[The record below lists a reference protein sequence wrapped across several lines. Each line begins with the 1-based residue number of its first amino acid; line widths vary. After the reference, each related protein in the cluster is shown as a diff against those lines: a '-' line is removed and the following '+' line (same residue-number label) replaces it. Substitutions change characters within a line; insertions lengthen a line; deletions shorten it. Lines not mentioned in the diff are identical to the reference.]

1 MMPGLSNFIA
11 RRVGSGL
18 ILLVVL
24 TAVAYALVY
33 SGSSN
38 VAQKILGEFATA
50 EQIQAKAAEL
60 GVDRPL
66 IVQYGDWM
74 LHAVQGDFGRSWFTA
89 EPVLDAVFSG
99 LAVTA
104 SLVALALTATIVLS
118 LVLGITAARHRGG
131 AVDRALQLVA
141 VAGEAVPNFWLAL
154 VLVSTFAIAIPLFPA
169 TGFVPPSASVGGWL
183 LSLVLPVT
191 AIVVGSVAGSAQQI
205 RGAVIDVL
213 QQDYIRTLRARGLP
227 ERTVVLRHALRNAAP
242 PALTVLSLQFIG
254 MMSGAVLIERVFALP
269 GMGNRAVDA
278 TIQGDIPVVMG
289 VLISM
294 AIIVVIVN
302 LLVDIA
308 AGWVNPKARIA

>member
-1 MMPGLSNFIA
+1 MSGMPTFIV

-18 ILLVVL
+18 ILLVGL

-33 SGSSN
+33 SGSTN
-38 VAQKILGEFATA
+38 VAQKILGDFATA
-50 EQIQAKAAEL
+50 EQIQAKAVEL

-66 IVQYGDWM
+66 GVQYLDWL
-74 LHAVQGDFGRSWFTA
+74 LHAVRGDFGRSWFTS
-89 EPVLDAVFSG
+89 EPVLDAVFSR

-104 SLVALALTATIVLS
+104 SLVMLALAVTIVLS

-131 AVDRALQLVA
+131 AADRGLQLFA

-154 VLVSTFAIAIPLFPA
+154 VLVSTFAISIPLFPA
-169 TGFVPPSASVGGWL
+169 TGFVPPTTSLSGWL

-213 QQDYIRTLRARGLP
+213 QQDYIRTLRARGLS
-227 ERTVVLRHALRNAAP
+227 ERSIVLRHALRNAAP

-269 GMGNRAVDA
+269 GMGNLAVDA

-294 AIIVVIVN
+294 AVIVVIVN

-308 AGWVNPKARIA
+308 AGWVNPKVSLA

>member
-1 MMPGLSNFIA
+1 MTGMPTFIS

-18 ILLVVL
+18 ILLIAL

-33 SGSSN
+33 SGSTN
-38 VAQKILGEFATA
+38 VAQKILGDFATA

-66 IVQYGDWM
+66 GVQYADWL

-89 EPVLDAVFSG
+89 EPVLDAVISR

-104 SLVALALTATIVLS
+104 SLVMLALTATVMLS
-118 LVLGITAARHRGG
+118 LLLGITAARHRGG
-131 AVDRALQLVA
+131 ATDRGLQLFA
-141 VAGEAVPNFWLAL
+141 VTGEAVPNFWLAL
-154 VLVSTFAIAIPLFPA
+154 VLVSAFAISIPLFPA
-169 TGFVPPSASVGGWL
+169 TGFVSPTESLGGWI

-213 QQDYIRTLRARGLP
+213 QQDYIRTLRARGLS
-227 ERTVVLRHALRNAAP
+227 ERSIVLRHALRNAAP

-269 GMGNRAVDA
+269 GMGNLAVDA

-294 AIIVVIVN
+294 AIVVVIVN

-308 AGWVNPKARIA
+308 AGWVNPKVSLS